1 MLRIESISDLDG
13 VRLYFL
19 TATGGDIVVGNSFRA
34 FRNGTE
40 VGKAT
45 TSGVLVD
52 GKLLDQARRGQSC
65 ELLLR
70 GAKFEVGDL
79 LQAEDQ

>member
-1 MLRIESISDLDG
+1 VLKIEKISDLDG
-13 VRLYFL
+13 VRLYVL
-19 TATGGDIVVGNSFRA
+19 TATEGDIVVGNVFRA
-34 FRNGTE
+34 FREGEE

-52 GKLLDQARRGQSC
+52 GKLLDHARRGQSC

-70 GAKFEVGDL
+70 GGKFEVGDL